1 MMIGRLLNRHKIDD
15 PIGSFQIFGFSGLW
29 GCLAVGLFDKDLGL
43 INTGSFDMLEIQGLG
58 SLVIIAWSSIFSM
71 IFFRIF
77 KAIGRLRVNQFYE
90 VIGIDLLMHQ
100 SFNDL
105 KIQKLSG
112 DIEDSNNISEQHSS
126 GYQYFKDNTV

>member
-1 MMIGRLLNRHKIDD
+1 MGI
-15 PIGSFQIFGFSGLW
+15 
-29 GCLAVGLFDKDLGL
+29 FDKDLGL
-43 INTGSFDMLEIQGLG
+43 INTGSFQQLEVQALG
-58 SLVIIAWSSIFSM
+58 CLVIIAWSSIFST

-112 DIEDSNNISEQHSS
+112 DI
-126 GYQYFKDNTV
+126 Y